1 MDRICVS
8 YEISHRAIAMQ
19 SPDDWKSMSADQSP
33 GSTFKDGNAF
43 KVLSRASKFYFHF
56 FTAALLLT
64 CFAAA
69 RRLVLV
75 WRFPQTGTS
84 AVTVWICG
92 CSCHFL
98 PRLSN
103 ITFVFL
109 LSLQSLSQ
117 SARWVPLPPF
127 MCNVWTHLVQWPISL
142 SPMKLAGKR
151 SPSLAV
157 FCCPSARLSP
167 GEEPWWR
174 HFSLPNWSFLGA
186 AQVALLAFSAR
197 CKFIFHPA
205 DGF

>member
-43 KVLSRASKFYFHF
+43 KVLSQASNFYFHF

-98 PRLSN
+98 PRFSN

-109 LSLQSLSQ
+109 LSLQGLLGDELECQVGSNWQ
-117 SARWVPLPPF
+117 TPF
-127 MCNVWTHLVQWPISL
+127 RVQCLNAPGAVTHLFESHEIAW
-142 SPMKLAGKR
+142 
-151 SPSLAV
+151 
-157 FCCPSARLSP
+157 
-167 GEEPWWR
+167 
-174 HFSLPNWSFLGA
+174 
-186 AQVALLAFSAR
+186 
-197 CKFIFHPA
+197 
-205 DGF
+205 